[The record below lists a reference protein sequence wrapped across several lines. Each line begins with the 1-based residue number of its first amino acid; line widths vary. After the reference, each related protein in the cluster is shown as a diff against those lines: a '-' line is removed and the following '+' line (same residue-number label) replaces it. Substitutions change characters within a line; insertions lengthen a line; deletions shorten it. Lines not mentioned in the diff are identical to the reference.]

1 MAIRLKNL
9 ETAAKQY
16 TDQRYLYKDL
26 TLDIS
31 QSDLEVPGYTLPIPE
46 ADLRASFDLGAI
58 RNSLQNLFNT
68 LPGQRFLFPDY
79 GLDLYQF
86 LFLPIT
92 PETGQ
97 VIGERMLGAI
107 ERYEPRIFVKRV
119 NVIADPDANTYRI
132 TLIIEIPVLKQE
144 TSLQGEL
151 NIKTQ
156 SFLFLS
162 TSSRNT

>member
-16 TDQRYLYKDL
+16 TEQSYLFKDL
-26 TLDIS
+26 TLDIGENN
-31 QSDLEVPGYTLPIPE
+31 LEVPGYTLPVPQS
-46 ADLRASFDLGAI
+46 DLKASFDLGAI

-92 PETGQ
+92 QSIGQ
-97 VIGERMLGAI
+97 SIGERMLRAI
-107 ERYEPRIFVKRV
+107 EQYETRIYVKQI
-119 NVIADPDANTYRI
+119 NVKPDPDNSTYI
-132 TLIIEIPVLKQE
+132 ISIAIEIPIFKQE
-144 TSLQGEL
+144 TTLQGEL
-151 NIKTQ
+151 NIKSQ
-156 SFLFLS
+156 SFVFLP
-162 TSSRNT
+162 TSRTR

>member
-9 ETAAKQY
+9 ETAAKQFSE
-16 TDQRYLYKDL
+16 QRYLYKDL
-26 TLDIS
+26 TLDIAENN
-31 QSDLEVPGYTLPIPE
+31 LEVPGYTLPIPQS
-46 ADLRASFDLGAI
+46 DLKASFDLGAI

-92 PETGQ
+92 PQTGQ
-97 VIGERMLGAI
+97 AIGERMLRAI
-107 ERYEPRIFVKRV
+107 ERYEPRIFVRQIQV
-119 NVIADPDANTYRI
+119 VARPDTNTYFI
-132 TLIIEIPVLKQE
+132 TIVIEIPVFKQE
-144 TSLQGEL
+144 ISLQGEL

-156 SFLFLS
+156 SFIFVP
-162 TSSRNT
+162 NTRTL